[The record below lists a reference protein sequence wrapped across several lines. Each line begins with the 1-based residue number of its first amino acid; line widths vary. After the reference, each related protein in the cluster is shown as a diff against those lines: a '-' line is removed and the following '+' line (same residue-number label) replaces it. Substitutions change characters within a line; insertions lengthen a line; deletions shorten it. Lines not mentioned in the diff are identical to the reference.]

1 MELVTGGQG
10 KAHIRSVDAGAF
22 NAGIF
27 GNGGIV
33 LNTLTTFH
41 AEIINNNTVRIHA
54 GDLSNQGRH
63 MRIRHGEYEDLNI
76 SNGTEG
82 QSRYD
87 LIVARYEM
95 ASDGTE
101 SAKLSVIKGTS
112 TAGTPVDPD
121 YTQGDTLTG
130 ALVDEFPLYRVK
142 ISGTAIEELE
152 KLFDIAKDMS
162 GLISN
167 DDVYKFESKTLE
179 NVDGNSDFTISITM
193 DVPDGASADDAI
205 ILDAYLE
212 VEELGWPTHRPINRY
227 RIDYEKIRLYTSKG
241 GRVISIQGNL
251 NAGNTMNCKMVAYV
265 LFISDFGNGSEGG
278 GNYSSGTTTGGGST
292 SSGGSSTATEKNN
305 VLTYGADASGNTYAD
320 DAILEAI
327 QKNAGGSIY
336 FPPGYYKISSPIKT
350 YGAKGSSVSIILDE
364 DAKIFTDAALECI
377 LDTGALD
384 VDSTDYY
391 VGNRKVIRGGTIDA
405 ENCTY
410 AVIFEENVKD
420 YVFET
425 NCINCTNGIL
435 CAREK
440 TSSSQDL
447 YIQNCIITGKNSD
460 YEGDGITINSSDNTV
475 DKCRIYKFRKTFVI
489 NGSATY
495 LSNVHDLKVFAASTS
510 DSSFTSIF
518 QKTKFAEVLSGVT
531 NVKLSG
537 CYADSDYCFID
548 MQSNGVLT
556 IEDCYYYSYISDV
569 DVKLFNIT
577 NSYAKFVINNC
588 NFTIPTPKTKSIGI
602 NYTASDPQT
611 LLRDTSFRYTNNT
624 VINSQNLIYGDIL
637 KGIRTKVI
645 PFVQA
650 SKKFTL
656 NSYYK
661 ILSFIPILYSIAK
674 VIVRNRDTELVA
686 YIGISEDSST
696 SSGYSVWWVRTSN
709 SSTSNTYKMGLK
721 FNHKKAGF
729 PVFDLY
735 VAQSGGAEQLIDMEV
750 FVETM
755 PQTFMTLFS
764 VDDRQM
770 QPEPEGTMTW
780 DEGFATVIQP
790 SGIPASG
797 GGSSSGTDG
806 TYYVTPEMFGA
817 KGDGA
822 TDDTNAFLQ
831 AIQTEKP
838 IVCKSYTTYYFKNP
852 IILPNLT
859 NINIYG
865 NNCTLKNFA
874 LKINVNDDE
883 TSWNSGESY
892 PQPESIIKNVLFDNI
907 EMDYCI
913 KTGIPLKLQNIKFN
927 NYGSCLKNYGPYM
940 DYMVLDNI
948 IIVYHTGTEYAIDLA
963 YLGDQHVFKELHCIG
978 DFSTEDFANKFIRIS
993 GCNSAKFEN
1002 CILNGFVDIYDSTV
1016 IFDSCHM
1023 ENPGGIGLGED
1034 ADSSNIKFLGCF
1046 FWDMFKMP
1054 NGKYVEYDSC
1064 NIYLTHQAYGN
1075 GTNDYL
1081 ALNTHNTSIDIGDTQ
1096 SFGRM
1101 SLDAYTRKEYESE
1114 YSESL
1119 CILDS
1124 SPLAESGSKN
1134 WSLETGT
1141 YKYTF
1146 FPSNN
1151 PLSIENSDYSKSK
1164 KELNVTVN
1172 SDTSQVRFYVNES
1185 YDFIWCYR
1193 TSPSGIIKRAI
1204 CTCETKL
1211 WDFGESIN
1219 GILWT
1224 NVNKIPEPMKS
1235 IVNIKN
1241 DIYYSEDGNVNANN
1255 VLVVNQSAKSITYKV
1270 GESVNYVNYILSDG
1284 SQWIDTGII
1293 PDGNT
1298 EIEYKFQDD
1307 TRTDEWE
1314 NIFGSSSSS
1323 YCVNRYNN
1331 WSQTFVLRVNDTET
1345 LFEVSE
1351 EKQQNGCTIKIS
1363 NAEKT
1368 IYLDNISVGTFSA
1381 SVNATDSI
1389 VLFARRWEASGS
1401 NMVDSNGIFKLYYFA
1416 IKQNGETVRDFR
1428 PAIDEDGVV
1437 CLYDNITNK
1446 YYYNAGTGLFDYG

>member
-1 MELVTGGQG
+1 MSDITSGIRINALDGINSATASDNDYLPLDTATGTKKITFKEFKKKVLGKTIPDKAVFSDNILKFYHTKETGETSDTFLFQVDLPSISSGGGSGQDGVGISNIAKTGTSGLVDTYT
-10 KAHIRSVDAGAF
+10 I
-22 NAGIF
+22 
-27 GNGGIV
+27 
-33 LNTLTTFH
+33 TLTDNSTYTF
-41 AEIINNNTVRIHA
+41 TVT
-54 GDLSNQGRH
+54 
-63 MRIRHGEYEDLNI
+63 
-76 SNGTEG
+76 NG
-82 QSRYD
+82 
-87 LIVARYEM
+87 
-95 ASDGTE
+95 
-101 SAKLSVIKGTS
+101 K
-112 TAGTPVDPD
+112 
-121 YTQGDTLTG
+121 
-130 ALVDEFPLYRVK
+130 
-142 ISGTAIEELE
+142 
-152 KLFDIAKDMS
+152 
-162 GLISN
+162 
-167 DDVYKFESKTLE
+167 
-179 NVDGNSDFTISITM
+179 
-193 DVPDGASADDAI
+193 DGASASTPTLKKLTINGVEYDGTEEVNITIDSSGASIAVDNTLSSTSLNPISNKAVTEEFNNVRQEIPSNTSDLNNDSGFLTSIPVSTSTVIGGVKADAKDSNDTVPVRI
-205 ILDAYLE
+205 GSDGKLYVKTYPTGSGAVVVDSELSSTSENPVQNKVIYDALTHKAGTEDLPSIATETESGLVYPHSSYFMVGTDGKLSPKIL
-212 VEELGWPTHRPINRY
+212 EELNDDTTSI
-227 RIDYEKIRLYTSKG
+227 KFATSKAIVDYVKSKVSSHNTSTDAHNDIRELVKG
-241 GRVISIQGNL
+241 LTSRL
-251 NAGNTMNCKMVAYV
+251 NA
-265 LFISDFGNGSEGG
+265 L
-278 GNYSSGTTTGGGST
+278 
-292 SSGGSSTATEKNN
+292 
-305 VLTYGADASGNTYAD
+305 
-320 DAILEAI
+320 
-327 QKNAGGSIY
+327 
-336 FPPGYYKISSPIKT
+336 
-350 YGAKGSSVSIILDE
+350 
-364 DAKIFTDAALECI
+364 
-377 LDTGALD
+377 
-384 VDSTDYY
+384 
-391 VGNRKVIRGGTIDA
+391 
-405 ENCTY
+405 
-410 AVIFEENVKD
+410 
-420 YVFET
+420 
-425 NCINCTNGIL
+425 
-435 CAREK
+435 
-440 TSSSQDL
+440 
-447 YIQNCIITGKNSD
+447 
-460 YEGDGITINSSDNTV
+460 
-475 DKCRIYKFRKTFVI
+475 
-489 NGSATY
+489 
-495 LSNVHDLKVFAASTS
+495 
-510 DSSFTSIF
+510 
-518 QKTKFAEVLSGVT
+518 
-531 NVKLSG
+531 
-537 CYADSDYCFID
+537 ADSDDETLDRMSEI
-548 MQSNGVLT
+548 V
-556 IEDCYYYSYISDV
+556 SYIKYNRSMINGIDTNKV
-569 DVKLFNIT
+569 DVSDIVNNLTSNNT
-577 NSYAKFVINNC
+577 NKPLSAKQGRVLKTLIDAI
-588 NFTIPTPKTKSIGI
+588 TIPEKLPNPNALSITANGTTKTYDGSEVVTI
-602 NYTASDPQT
+602 
-611 LLRDTSFRYTNNT
+611 
-624 VINSQNLIYGDIL
+624 DIPS
-637 KGIRTKVI
+637 GS
-645 PFVQA
+645 A
-650 SKKFTL
+650 D
-656 NSYYK
+656 N
-661 ILSFIPILYSIAK
+661 
-674 VIVRNRDTELVA
+674 NRDT
-686 YIGISEDSST
+686 
-696 SSGYSVWWVRTSN
+696 
-709 SSTSNTYKMGLK
+709 
-721 FNHKKAGF
+721 NH
-729 PVFDLY
+729 
-735 VAQSGGAEQLIDMEV
+735 
-750 FVETM
+750 
-755 PQTFMTLFS
+755 
-764 VDDRQM
+764 
-770 QPEPEGTMTW
+770 
-780 DEGFATVIQP
+780 
-790 SGIPASG
+790 
-797 GGSSSGTDG
+797 
-806 TYYVTPEMFGA
+806 YYVTPEQFGA
-817 KGDGA
+817 VGDG
-822 TDDTNAFLQ
+822 TNDDTNAFLQ

-838 IVCKSYTTYYFKNP
+838 IVCKPYATYLFRND

-859 NINIYG
+859 NINISG

-892 PQPESIIKNVLFDNI
+892 PQPESTIKNVLFDNI

-963 YLGDQHVFKELHCIG
+963 YLGDQHVFKEVHCIG
-978 DFSTEDFANKFIRIS
+978 DFSTDNFANKFIRIS

-1023 ENPGGIGLGED
+1023 ENQGGIGLGED

-1193 TSPSGIIKRAI
+1193 TSPSGVIKRAI

-1241 DIYYSEDGNVNANN
+1241 DIYYSENGNVNANN

-1314 NIFGSSSSS
+1314 NIFGSSRNS

-1331 WSQTFVLRVNDTET
+1331 WSQTFILRVNDTET

-1368 IYLDNISVGTFSA
+1368 IYLNNISVGTFSA

-1389 VLFARRWEASGS
+1389 VLFARRWDTTGS
-1401 NMVDSNGIFKLYYFA
+1401 NMVSNNGIFKLYYFT

-1446 YYYNAGTGLFDYG
+1446 YYYNAGTGSFDYG